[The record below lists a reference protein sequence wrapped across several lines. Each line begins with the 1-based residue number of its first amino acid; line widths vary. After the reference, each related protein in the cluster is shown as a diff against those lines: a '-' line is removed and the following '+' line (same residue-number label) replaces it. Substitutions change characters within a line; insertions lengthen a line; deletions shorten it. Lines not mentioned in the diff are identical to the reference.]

1 MEKSGKTIREYGLEF
16 INEMAKDRTTA
27 QQEIGVVI
35 SGAKSTIV
43 SQGVQHF
50 NYQDLDDFVK
60 LVREQTLQVVGSEL
74 TRITIKSLG
83 RIKNIIQGE
92 ENFLQVIT
100 SADSEFEKQRIDD
113 ETRNLKV
120 QIKEKNDQIS
130 ELEHE
135 RNSSKRIYE
144 KNQDELNEQRME
156 LKRLQML
163 SQNMQEQEK
172 INQKRFDEVFN
183 ELAGKEALIDTLKR
197 NEKIHEKDIQ
207 EALAS
212 IAETYQIH
220 ENYFARQLEES
231 VQQRLKHIRQ
241 DYDLELEEM
250 QSRLKNEIQRYE
262 EADKQ
267 HKKTVTRLEESLV
280 FAEEEQ
286 SALQKDLSKIQEE
299 TTERRVLL
307 EYTQRL
313 LSNHPLYASVLIL
326 LNLGGSLDISTLAK
340 SVGAHPL
347 KLKQMLDDLATK
359 GLITI
364 STDDPPIITAVM
376 GEMVEL

>member
-1 MEKSGKTIREYGLEF
+1 MEKSGKTIKEYGLEF

-43 SQGVQHF
+43 SQGVQHYK
-50 NYQDLDDFVK
+50 YQDLDDFVK
-60 LVREQTLQVVGSEL
+60 LVRKQTLQVVSSEL

-92 ENFLQVIT
+92 ENFLQVIA
-100 SADSEFEKQRIDD
+100 SADSEYEKHRIDD
-113 ETRNLKV
+113 ESRNLKA
-120 QIKEKNDQIS
+120 QLKEKNDQIS

-135 RNSSKRIYE
+135 RDSSKKIYE

-156 LKRLQML
+156 LKRF
-163 SQNMQEQEK
+163 QNQVKSLQEQEK
-172 INQKRFDEVFN
+172 ISQKTLDEVIH

-197 NEKIHEKDIQ
+197 NEKIHEKDIE

-212 IAETYQIH
+212 IADTYQIH
-220 ENYFARQLEES
+220 EDYFARQLEES
-231 VQQRLKHIRQ
+231 VQQRLKQVRQ
-241 DYDLELEEM
+241 EYDLELEEM
-250 QSRLKNEIQRYE
+250 QSRLKNELQRYE

-286 SALQKDLSKIQEE
+286 SVLQQDLTKIQEE
-299 TTERRVLL
+299 TTERRILL

-326 LNLGGSLDISTLAK
+326 LNLGGSLDISTLAM

-347 KLKQMLDDLATK
+347 KLKQMLDELVTK

-364 STDDPPIITAVM
+364 SNDDPPIISAVM
-376 GEMVEL
+376 GETLEF

>member
-1 MEKSGKTIREYGLEF
+1 MEKSSKTLKEYGLEF

-27 QQEIGVVI
+27 QQEIGVAI
-35 SGAKSTIV
+35 SGAKSSIV

-50 NYQDLDDFVK
+50 KYQDLDDFVK
-60 LVREQTLQVVGSEL
+60 MVRQETLKIVDSEL

-83 RIKNIIQGE
+83 RIRNIIQGDT
-92 ENFLQVIT
+92 NFLQVVA
-100 SADSEFEKQRIDD
+100 SAGSEYERQKFEDEIQNFKQ
-113 ETRNLKV
+113 
-120 QIKEKNDQIS
+120 QIKEKNEFIS

-135 RNSSKRIYE
+135 RDSSRSIYE
-144 KNQDELNEQRME
+144 KNQDQLNEQRME
-156 LKRLQML
+156 LKRI
-163 SQNMQEQEK
+163 QNQVQNLQEQEK
-172 INQKRFDEVFN
+172 INQKTLDEVIH
-183 ELAGKEALIDTLKR
+183 ELAGKEALIDSLKR

-212 IAETYQIH
+212 IADTYQIH
-220 ENYFARQLEES
+220 EDYFARQLEES
-231 VQQRLKHIRQ
+231 VQQRLKQVRQ
-241 DYDLELEEM
+241 EYDLELEEM
-250 QSRLKNEIQRYE
+250 QSRLKNELKRYE

-267 HKKTVTRLEESLV
+267 HKKTVTRLEESFA
-280 FAEEEQ
+280 FAEAEQRVLQEE
-286 SALQKDLSKIQEE
+286 LTKIQAE

-326 LNLGGSLDISTLAK
+326 LNLGGSLDISTLAM

-347 KLKQMLDDLATK
+347 KLKQMLDDLVTK

-364 STDDPPIITAVM
+364 SNDDPPIIRAVM
-376 GEMVEL
+376 GETLEF

>member
-1 MEKSGKTIREYGLEF
+1 MEKSRKTLKEYGLEF
-16 INEMAKDRTTA
+16 INEMSKDRTAA
-27 QQEIGVVI
+27 QQEIGVAI

-43 SQGVQHF
+43 SQGTQHF
-50 NYQDLDDFVK
+50 KYQDLDDFAKMVRQETVK
-60 LVREQTLQVVGSEL
+60 IVDSEL

-83 RIKNIIQGE
+83 RIRNIIQGDT
-92 ENFLQVIT
+92 NFLQVVA
-100 SADSEFEKQRIDD
+100 SADSEYEKLKFDD
-113 ETRNLKV
+113 EFQNFKK
-120 QIKEKNDQIS
+120 QIKEKNEFIS

-135 RNSSKRIYE
+135 RDSSKSIYE
-144 KNQDELNEQRME
+144 KNQNELNEQRME
-156 LKRLQML
+156 LRRLQN
-163 SQNMQEQEK
+163 QVQTMQEQEET
-172 INQKRFDEVFN
+172 NQKRFDEVLN

-220 ENYFARQLEES
+220 EDYFARQLEES
-231 VQQRLKHIRQ
+231 VQQRLKQVRQ

-250 QSRLKNEIQRYE
+250 QSRLKNELQRYE

-286 SALQKDLSKIQEE
+286 STLQQELTRIQEE

-326 LNLGGSLDISTLAK
+326 LNLGGSLDISTLAM

-347 KLKQMLDDLATK
+347 KLKQMLDELVTK

-364 STDDPPIITAVM
+364 SKDDPPIVSAIM
-376 GEMVEL
+376 GETLEF